1 MRLDPVRIE
10 ETRSWFKKAC
20 DDLRAASVDMAADPP
35 LIEDALFHCQQAI
48 EKAMKGFLAW
58 HDRPFRKTHSLMEL
72 GLICSEL
79 DPTLEETLRRAA
91 GLSEYA
97 TVYRYPGEIAPPSEE
112 EAADARKLAEEVL
125 SQVLGR
131 LPAEIAP

>member
-1 MRLDPVRIE
+1 MPHDPVKIE
-10 ETRSWFKKAC
+10 ETRSWFKKAW

-35 LIEDALFHCQQAI
+35 LIEDALFHYQQAI

-58 HDRPFRKTHSLMEL
+58 HDRPFRKTHSLTEL

-79 DPTLEETLRRAA
+79 DPTLEEALRRVA

-97 TVYRYPGEIAPPSEE
+97 TIYRYPGEIAPPSEE
-112 EAADARKLAEEVL
+112 EADHARRLAEEVV
-125 SQVLGR
+125 SQLLAR
-131 LPAEIAP
+131 LPTQATS